1 MSSIRRTILRGM
13 DRTPVTRVNEAGN
26 RTSRRKKQKKTARNA

>member
-13 DRTPVTRVNEAGN
+13 EKHGITRINEAGN
-26 RTSRRKKQKKTARNA
+26 RKSRRAKNKKKRG

>member
-13 DRTPVTRVNEAGN
+13 EKKSATTQGEGN
-26 RTSRRKKQKKTARNA
+26 RKSRRTKPKKNDK